1 MPGKKDDK
9 QTYNIYNK
17 GGVGHLL
24 LSRGHCIAFWS
35 SVPPLQVAPSCPCSV
50 ASLRRFPGHQL
61 PGSLSLHWKILTDYL
76 LGWGRPSTCSTG
88 HAEFQSTSSPSPHR
102 ATGDWVLPAKWKEN
116 CKVDVRMEYGHQVY
130 IWRRHVWS
138 HTVMTGSHQRGVLFL
153 YICSYLLGL
162 LAMIKC
168 SICSYQCDNWYVSN
182 WRLACH
188 INCSLGRCPL
198 ELAQGPSRVALAWHN
213 AGSSTPFGVTR

>member
-1 MPGKKDDK
+1 M
-9 QTYNIYNK
+9 
-17 GGVGHLL
+17 HLL

-35 SVPPLQVAPSCPCSV
+35 SVPPLQVAPSFPCSV

-61 PGSLSLHWKILTDYL
+61 SGCLSLHRGILTDYL

-88 HAEFQSTSSPSPHR
+88 HAEFQSTSSPRPHR
-102 ATGDWVLPAKWKEN
+102 ATGDWVLPAYEKSKHQ
-116 CKVDVRMEYGHQVY
+116 VRVMMKYGHRVY
-130 IWRRHVWS
+130 SWRKHVWS
-138 HTVMTGSHQRGVLFL
+138 HTVMPGSHQSSVLLL
-153 YICSYLLGL
+153 YTHSYLLGL

-188 INCSLGRCPL
+188 INFSLGRCPL
-198 ELAQGPSRVALAWHN
+198 ELAQGPSRVALAWHI
-213 AGSSTPFGVTR
+213 AGSSTPFGVTRSKTII